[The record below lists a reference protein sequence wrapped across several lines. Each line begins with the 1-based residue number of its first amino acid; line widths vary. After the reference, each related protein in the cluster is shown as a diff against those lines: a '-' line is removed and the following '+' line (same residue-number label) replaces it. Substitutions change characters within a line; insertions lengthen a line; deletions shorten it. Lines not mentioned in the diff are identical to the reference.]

1 MLTRRRTLRSGGPV
15 SAREEEAQEDDLPK
29 MQQPQRG
36 ALQSTPFTRSRY
48 KKVKQVSEDISPR
61 RSPCV
66 TSAGKSPKALQLKE
80 KAICGIPLP
89 QEEDVN
95 GNSTLTENNDLPK
108 LWLTETPAATLEKDV
123 KKPVPRKSLRIAKML
138 NLSTSVNVDSSC
150 MPGDGTKSEEHVDAS
165 CETAVMKQTEMQSP
179 EKKEKTEAIK
189 VDQESLDEGKVV
201 RRSSRV
207 TVTSPSSVRER
218 ESSSAKSKCKKE
230 LHSESGSDGAMAAD
244 SKHSYSDKEVQTV
257 IWKITLGAEE
267 ELTPH
272 DPETKDGLLLQDTG
286 DTTSTSPALRNG
298 GDISSS
304 SPRKA
309 RVTSSSPSPR
319 KAGINS
325 SSSPSPSISKIVVT
339 SSSPSKAIDV
349 SLSSTHSTRRT
360 RVVSSSSTSLRKAE
374 DVSSSPSLRNAKDVS
389 SSPSLRKAEDVSS
402 SLSLRKA
409 EDVSSSPSL
418 RKAKDVSSSPSL
430 RSAKDVS
437 SPSLRKAK
445 DVSSSPSLRKAKDVS
460 SSPSLRKAKDVSS
473 SPSLRSAKDVSSS
486 PSLRSAKDVSS
497 PSLRSAKDVSSPS
510 LRKAK
515 DVSSSPSL
523 RKAKDI
529 SSSPSLRSA
538 KDVSSPSLRKAK
550 DVSSSPSPRKARETS
565 STPSPRKTREAAS
578 CSPRKAGD
586 TASPSFPPK
595 AGKTFPSPSPMKA
608 GEPPFSSPSPLKVGD
623 TASSPSPLKAG
634 DTASSPSPLKVGDTA
649 SSPSPLKA
657 GDTASSPSPLKAMG
671 TTSDNSP
678 LKAGGTVSSL
688 LPLKAKSTASTPSPL
703 KTGLTASSLS
713 PLKARDTAS
722 SPSPRKTDSHRKS
735 QESAAKEMPLIK
747 TWNLRRQSLKLG
759 FGRQEEEAERMEAE
773 CSAETLTASES
784 HEDGTDVA
792 ASEYLPLGAECGPST
807 VGFVKKPE
815 NGEKPVMHTNS
826 SYGENHGLLNEA
838 TGNPKS
844 TAEWTQFAGE
854 VGTFSV
860 NVSPTTKPADSGP
873 SASRGNL
880 ESVSPG
886 GCICRKAYTLEAC
899 ITRSE
904 MDESNSSGSQVL
916 KTEAAQTGVLESVNS
931 MPECGG
937 TTLPEVAI
945 SKLGA
950 EESNLPEAAVSHLK
964 AEGKA
969 HPKVSKP
976 EDGEANVPGSL
987 TLIAEGKRLD
997 CAKLPISGSEDEH
1010 LNLPEALI
1018 TDPETERKTHHG
1030 MAVSKPEDGGIKH
1043 EVCTMP
1049 GELNYLRTAIPEPG
1063 TGGSFHSRKTL
1074 SVAEDVELIFT
1085 ESDAADLEAERKTP
1099 FNSSVSKDGTNAPVP
1114 VTSGNNDEESNC
1126 AESSSTAGLNF
1137 PVVSESEPDPSLK
1150 LPLQQKHELVSKT
1163 ISSMSQQESECQ
1175 STEASSVQSSGA
1187 AAGLLHL
1194 SLDDCEFKNGGIDYQ
1209 SVENL
1214 APAEETA
1221 IKFNPSED
1229 LLVAECVEEQ
1239 VNISVFCC
1247 DTLALET
1254 GRGSLL
1260 TFKEFSSLTQT
1271 GEGVTVALPV
1281 VTESTVQPEMQ
1292 DQNSASKLQDLQ
1304 EEQTTYTSKVDDPPR
1319 PTGSEN
1325 RPVDSVTQNCTRRRK
1340 RRRRRKKKSHGTAQV
1355 DFASGHIAISAAW
1368 SPLTRESTVPLPRV
1382 SAATSSAEKG
1392 TNELR
1397 VEELRVDTKDVYRLE
1412 TVGWDQPKEYT
1423 ERDVPSNV
1431 EEKVNA
1437 EPPTTGVVSSKEEVA
1452 DKEEREKVEVKEA
1465 DKIIKKAD
1473 DQVTEVPEDLGQETQ
1488 EKPME
1493 KRKKTTKSGDKARH
1507 ELIMSN
1513 LDSSKSFSEL
1523 QIAVIRFFV
1532 EKQLSI
1538 TSVGIRKSRKLGQ
1551 VTFLTR
1557 KDLIQALQS
1566 NGEELLGRP
1575 LQLIRPEWIEKSLAT
1590 DHGKK
1595 RKLTELDQDSAVP
1608 SLAKKKRIQKSSV
1621 LIKSRKNSTFLIR
1634 KRKSSVVSTKK
1645 SRKNSLSPIERE
1657 KSITEVEKD
1666 GELNKSLQKKKKK
1679 KKMQEGGEKKQ
1690 AEESCSLSSP
1700 QKKRKL
1706 EETILDESEDKAA
1719 VLQKKKKKKLEKAL
1733 VKEER
1738 EVEKEDACLPP
1749 KKKKKKHQEMAVLNK
1764 EKDGKEKAAP
1774 QKKKNKASWCL
1785 YLQNIGFQQKHSK
1798 IKASIGNFL
1807 KEKSISYKEIVLHPS
1822 RCSACIEL
1830 HCEED
1835 VDKALKF
1842 DECTI
1847 IGETVKLN
1855 KVVKLGALDAESR
1868 RTLYIRSLP
1877 REVYAKN
1884 LKKLFEKVAGVWI
1897 QENQKS
1903 TKRFALIAFK
1913 TTEAADG
1920 ALSKSEIECKG
1931 NLIQLQSVHQRSKE
1945 KKKIL
1950 MVNNLPRPLSKT
1962 YLKSL
1967 FTDAEDIRISNEND
1981 CPAHGVAYIE
1991 YKTAKQAKAALKR
2004 FKEKGVQGQVIQVDS
2019 LEAKKEKPEKSLL
2032 QGAKEKKQG
2041 KKITEAKKEGSLERR
2056 LPAPCD
2062 SLFVQNLSSKV
2073 TLDDLRS
2080 TFKGSIGAKIQSS
2093 KQQ

>member
-36 ALQSTPFTRSRY
+36 VLQSTPFTRSRY
-48 KKVKQVSEDISPR
+48 RKVEQVSEDISPR

-108 LWLTETPAATLEKDV
+108 LWLTETPAAKLEKDV

-138 NLSTSVNVDSSC
+138 NLSTSVNIDSSC
-150 MPGDGTKSEEHVDAS
+150 MPGGGTKSEEHVDAS
-165 CETAVMKQTEMQSP
+165 CEPAVMKQTEMQSP
-179 EKKEKTEAIK
+179 KKKEKTEAVK

-244 SKHSYSDKEVQTV
+244 SKNSYSDKEVQTV

-286 DTTSTSPALRNG
+286 DTTSTSSALRNG
-298 GDISSS
+298 GDISS
-304 SPRKA
+304 PRKA
-309 RVTSSSPSPR
+309 RGTSSSPSPR
-319 KAGINS
+319 KAGISS
-325 SSSPSPSISKIVVT
+325 SSSPSPSISKVVVT
-339 SSSPSKAIDV
+339 SSSPNKAIDV
-349 SLSSTHSTRRT
+349 FLSSTHSTRRT
-360 RVVSSSSTSLRKAE
+360 RVIS
-374 DVSSSPSLRNAKDVS
+374 SSSPSLRNAKDVS

-402 SLSLRKA
+402 SPSLRKA

-418 RKAKDVSSSPSL
+418 RKDE
-430 RSAKDVS
+430 DVS

-473 SPSLRSAKDVSSS
+473 PSLRKAKDTSSSPSLRKAKDISPSPSLRSAKDISSS
-486 PSLRSAKDVSS
+486 PSLRKAKDISPS

-515 DVSSSPSL
+515 DV
-523 RKAKDI
+523 
-529 SSSPSLRSA
+529 
-538 KDVSSPSLRKAK
+538 
-550 DVSSSPSPRKARETS
+550 S

-595 AGKTFPSPSPMKA
+595 AGKTSFPSPSPMKAGDTACPLFPQKA
-608 GEPPFSSPSPLKVGD
+608 GEPPFSSPSPLMVGD

-634 DTASSPSPLKVGDTA
+634 DTASSPSPLK
-649 SSPSPLKA
+649 A
-657 GDTASSPSPLKAMG
+657 GDATSSPSPLKAMG

-688 LPLKAKSTASTPSPL
+688 LPLKAKGTASTPSPL
-703 KTGLTASSLS
+703 KTGLTASSPS

-747 TWNLRRQSLKLG
+747 TWNLRRQSLKL
-759 FGRQEEEAERMEAE
+759 
-773 CSAETLTASES
+773 
-784 HEDGTDVA
+784 
-792 ASEYLPLGAECGPST
+792 
-807 VGFVKKPE
+807 
-815 NGEKPVMHTNS
+815 
-826 SYGENHGLLNEA
+826 
-838 TGNPKS
+838 
-844 TAEWTQFAGE
+844 
-854 VGTFSV
+854 
-860 NVSPTTKPADSGP
+860 
-873 SASRGNL
+873 
-880 ESVSPG
+880 
-886 GCICRKAYTLEAC
+886 
-899 ITRSE
+899 
-904 MDESNSSGSQVL
+904 
-916 KTEAAQTGVLESVNS
+916 
-931 MPECGG
+931 
-937 TTLPEVAI
+937 
-945 SKLGA
+945 
-950 EESNLPEAAVSHLK
+950 
-964 AEGKA
+964 
-969 HPKVSKP
+969 
-976 EDGEANVPGSL
+976 
-987 TLIAEGKRLD
+987 
-997 CAKLPISGSEDEH
+997 
-1010 LNLPEALI
+1010 
-1018 TDPETERKTHHG
+1018 
-1030 MAVSKPEDGGIKH
+1030 
-1043 EVCTMP
+1043 
-1049 GELNYLRTAIPEPG
+1049 
-1063 TGGSFHSRKTL
+1063 
-1074 SVAEDVELIFT
+1074 
-1085 ESDAADLEAERKTP
+1085 
-1099 FNSSVSKDGTNAPVP
+1099 
-1114 VTSGNNDEESNC
+1114 
-1126 AESSSTAGLNF
+1126 
-1137 PVVSESEPDPSLK
+1137 
-1150 LPLQQKHELVSKT
+1150 
-1163 ISSMSQQESECQ
+1163 
-1175 STEASSVQSSGA
+1175 
-1187 AAGLLHL
+1187 
-1194 SLDDCEFKNGGIDYQ
+1194 
-1209 SVENL
+1209 
-1214 APAEETA
+1214 
-1221 IKFNPSED
+1221 
-1229 LLVAECVEEQ
+1229 
-1239 VNISVFCC
+1239 
-1247 DTLALET
+1247 
-1254 GRGSLL
+1254 
-1260 TFKEFSSLTQT
+1260 
-1271 GEGVTVALPV
+1271 
-1281 VTESTVQPEMQ
+1281 
-1292 DQNSASKLQDLQ
+1292 
-1304 EEQTTYTSKVDDPPR
+1304 
-1319 PTGSEN
+1319 
-1325 RPVDSVTQNCTRRRK
+1325 
-1340 RRRRRKKKSHGTAQV
+1340 
-1355 DFASGHIAISAAW
+1355 
-1368 SPLTRESTVPLPRV
+1368 
-1382 SAATSSAEKG
+1382 
-1392 TNELR
+1392 
-1397 VEELRVDTKDVYRLE
+1397 
-1412 TVGWDQPKEYT
+1412 
-1423 ERDVPSNV
+1423 DVPSNV
-1431 EEKVNA
+1431 EEKVNT

-1493 KRKKTTKSGDKARH
+1493 KRKKATKSGDKARH

-1657 KSITEVEKD
+1657 KSITGVEKD
-1666 GELNKSLQKKKKK
+1666 GELNKPLQKKKKK
-1679 KKMQEGGEKKQ
+1679 KKMQEEGEKKQ
-1690 AEESCSLSSP
+1690 AEESCTLSSP

-1706 EETILDESEDKAA
+1706 EETILDDSEDKAA

-1749 KKKKKKHQEMAVLNK
+1749 KKKKHQEMAVLNK
-1764 EKDGKEKAAP
+1764 EKDRKKEAAP

-1847 IGETVKLN
+1847 IGEAVKLN
-1855 KVVKLGALDAESR
+1855 KVVKLGALEAESR

-1877 REVYAKN
+1877 REVSAKN

-1967 FTDAEDIRISNEND
+1967 FTDAKDIRISDESD

-2004 FKEKGVQGQVIQVDS
+2004 FKKKGVQGQVIQVDS
-2019 LEAKKEKPEKSLL
+2019 LEAKKEKPEKSLI

-2062 SLFVQNLSSKV
+2062 SLFVQNLSSKAA
-2073 TLDDLRS
+2073 LDDLRS

-2093 KQQ
+2093 KKQY

>member
-759 FGRQEEEAERMEAE
+759 
-773 CSAETLTASES
+773 
-784 HEDGTDVA
+784 
-792 ASEYLPLGAECGPST
+792 
-807 VGFVKKPE
+807 
-815 NGEKPVMHTNS
+815 
-826 SYGENHGLLNEA
+826 
-838 TGNPKS
+838 
-844 TAEWTQFAGE
+844 
-854 VGTFSV
+854 
-860 NVSPTTKPADSGP
+860 
-873 SASRGNL
+873 
-880 ESVSPG
+880 
-886 GCICRKAYTLEAC
+886 
-899 ITRSE
+899 
-904 MDESNSSGSQVL
+904 
-916 KTEAAQTGVLESVNS
+916 
-931 MPECGG
+931 
-937 TTLPEVAI
+937 
-945 SKLGA
+945 
-950 EESNLPEAAVSHLK
+950 
-964 AEGKA
+964 
-969 HPKVSKP
+969 
-976 EDGEANVPGSL
+976 
-987 TLIAEGKRLD
+987 
-997 CAKLPISGSEDEH
+997 
-1010 LNLPEALI
+1010 
-1018 TDPETERKTHHG
+1018 
-1030 MAVSKPEDGGIKH
+1030 
-1043 EVCTMP
+1043 
-1049 GELNYLRTAIPEPG
+1049 
-1063 TGGSFHSRKTL
+1063 
-1074 SVAEDVELIFT
+1074 
-1085 ESDAADLEAERKTP
+1085 
-1099 FNSSVSKDGTNAPVP
+1099 
-1114 VTSGNNDEESNC
+1114 
-1126 AESSSTAGLNF
+1126 
-1137 PVVSESEPDPSLK
+1137 
-1150 LPLQQKHELVSKT
+1150 
-1163 ISSMSQQESECQ
+1163 
-1175 STEASSVQSSGA
+1175 
-1187 AAGLLHL
+1187 
-1194 SLDDCEFKNGGIDYQ
+1194 
-1209 SVENL
+1209 
-1214 APAEETA
+1214 
-1221 IKFNPSED
+1221 
-1229 LLVAECVEEQ
+1229 
-1239 VNISVFCC
+1239 
-1247 DTLALET
+1247 
-1254 GRGSLL
+1254 
-1260 TFKEFSSLTQT
+1260 
-1271 GEGVTVALPV
+1271 
-1281 VTESTVQPEMQ
+1281 
-1292 DQNSASKLQDLQ
+1292 
-1304 EEQTTYTSKVDDPPR
+1304 
-1319 PTGSEN
+1319 
-1325 RPVDSVTQNCTRRRK
+1325 
-1340 RRRRRKKKSHGTAQV
+1340 
-1355 DFASGHIAISAAW
+1355 
-1368 SPLTRESTVPLPRV
+1368 
-1382 SAATSSAEKG
+1382 
-1392 TNELR
+1392 
-1397 VEELRVDTKDVYRLE
+1397 
-1412 TVGWDQPKEYT
+1412 
-1423 ERDVPSNV
+1423 DVPSNV

-2093 KQQ
+2093 KQQY

>member
-36 ALQSTPFTRSRY
+36 VLQSTPFTRSRY
-48 KKVKQVSEDISPR
+48 RKVEQVSEDISPR

-89 QEEDVN
+89 QEDVN

-108 LWLTETPAATLEKDV
+108 LWLTETPAAKLEKDV

-138 NLSTSVNVDSSC
+138 NLSTSVNIDSSC
-150 MPGDGTKSEEHVDAS
+150 MPGGGTKSEEHVDAS
-165 CETAVMKQTEMQSP
+165 CEPAVMKQTEMQSP
-179 EKKEKTEAIK
+179 KKKEKTEAVK

-244 SKHSYSDKEVQTV
+244 SKNSYSDKEVQTV

-286 DTTSTSPALRNG
+286 DTTSTSSALRNG
-298 GDISSS
+298 GDISS
-304 SPRKA
+304 PRKA
-309 RVTSSSPSPR
+309 RGTSSSPSPR
-319 KAGINS
+319 KAGISS
-325 SSSPSPSISKIVVT
+325 SSSPSPSISKVVVT
-339 SSSPSKAIDV
+339 SSSPNKAIDV
-349 SLSSTHSTRRT
+349 FLSSTHSTRRT
-360 RVVSSSSTSLRKAE
+360 RVIS
-374 DVSSSPSLRNAKDVS
+374 SSSPSLRNAKDVS

-402 SLSLRKA
+402 SPSLRKA

-418 RKAKDVSSSPSL
+418 RKDE
-430 RSAKDVS
+430 DVS

-473 SPSLRSAKDVSSS
+473 PSLRKAKDTSSSPSLRKAKDISPSPSLRSAKDISSS
-486 PSLRSAKDVSS
+486 PSLRKAKDISPS

-515 DVSSSPSL
+515 DV
-523 RKAKDI
+523 
-529 SSSPSLRSA
+529 
-538 KDVSSPSLRKAK
+538 
-550 DVSSSPSPRKARETS
+550 S

-595 AGKTFPSPSPMKA
+595 AGKTSFPSPSPMKAGDTACPLFPQKA
-608 GEPPFSSPSPLKVGD
+608 GEPPFSSPSPLMVGD

-634 DTASSPSPLKVGDTA
+634 DTASSPSPLK
-649 SSPSPLKA
+649 A
-657 GDTASSPSPLKAMG
+657 GDATSSPSPLKAMG

-688 LPLKAKSTASTPSPL
+688 LPLKAKGTASTPSPL
-703 KTGLTASSLS
+703 KTGLTASSPS

-759 FGRQEEEAERMEAE
+759 FGRQEEETERMEAE

-807 VGFVKKPE
+807 DGFVKKPE

-826 SYGENHGLLNEA
+826 SYGENHELLNEA
-838 TGNPKS
+838 NGNPKS
-844 TAEWTQFAGE
+844 MAEWTQFAGE

-880 ESVSPG
+880 QSVSPG
-886 GCICRKAYTLEAC
+886 RCICRKAYTLEAC
-899 ITRSE
+899 ITRSK

-916 KTEAAQTGVLESVNS
+916 KTEAAQTGVHESVIS

-937 TTLPEVAI
+937 TALPEVAI

-969 HPKVSKP
+969 HPKISKP

-987 TLIAEGKRLD
+987 TLIAEGKGLD

-1010 LNLPEALI
+1010 LNLPEAPV
-1018 TDPETERKTHHG
+1018 TDSETERKAHHG

-1063 TGGSFHSRKTL
+1063 TGGSFHSGKTL

-1085 ESDAADLEAERKTP
+1085 ESDAADPESERKNP

-1114 VTSGNNDEESNC
+1114 VTSGNKDEGSNC
-1126 AESSSTAGLNF
+1126 AESPSTAGLNF

-1175 STEASSVQSSGA
+1175 STEASSVQNSDA
-1187 AAGLLHL
+1187 VAGLLHL
-1194 SLDDCEFKNGGIDYQ
+1194 SLDDCEFKSAGIDYQ
-1209 SVENL
+1209 SVENF

-1239 VNISVFCC
+1239 VNSSVFCC

-1254 GRGSLL
+1254 GRDSLL
-1260 TFKEFSSLTQT
+1260 TFKESSLLTQT

-1281 VTESTVQPEMQ
+1281 VTESTVQLEMQ

-1319 PTGSEN
+1319 LTGSEN
-1325 RPVDSVTQNCTRRRK
+1325 REGPVDSVTRNCTRRRK
-1340 RRRRRKKKSHGTAQV
+1340 RRRRRKKKSHGAAQV
-1355 DFASGHIAISAAW
+1355 DFASGHIANSAAW
-1368 SPLTRESTVPLPRV
+1368 SPLTRESAVPLPCV

-1431 EEKVNA
+1431 EEKVNT

-1493 KRKKTTKSGDKARH
+1493 KRKKATKSGDKARH

-1657 KSITEVEKD
+1657 KSITGVEKD
-1666 GELNKSLQKKKKK
+1666 GELNKPLQKKKKK
-1679 KKMQEGGEKKQ
+1679 KKMQEEGEKKQ
-1690 AEESCSLSSP
+1690 AEESCTLSSP

-1706 EETILDESEDKAA
+1706 EETILDDSEDKAA

-1749 KKKKKKHQEMAVLNK
+1749 KKKKHQEMAVLNK
-1764 EKDGKEKAAP
+1764 EKDRKKEAAP

-1847 IGETVKLN
+1847 IGEAVKLN
-1855 KVVKLGALDAESR
+1855 KVVKLGALEAESR

-1877 REVYAKN
+1877 REVSAKN

-1967 FTDAEDIRISNEND
+1967 FTDAKDIRISDESD

-2004 FKEKGVQGQVIQVDS
+2004 FKKKGVQGQVIQVDS
-2019 LEAKKEKPEKSLL
+2019 LEAKKEKPEKSLI

-2062 SLFVQNLSSKV
+2062 SLFVQNLSSKAA
-2073 TLDDLRS
+2073 LDDLRS

-2093 KQQ
+2093 KKQY